1 MSKIGEIQ
9 NTKRTVWTLCFHPTE
24 SNIIATGNLGGQAC
38 VYINY
43 ELYRKTL
50 DNRSTTVASIC
61 FHPTCPSLIFF
72 ATFNKIIIWNWE
84 ENIRIHELYT
94 KTENSVRYLRF
105 IPMTSMLITGISI
118 KTDRLLETLENQETT
133 KTGSIDCYTCLE
145 YFFKI
150 IDYLLDRLETFGYSE
165 EIHYETQIWIRFIA
179 FLESC
184 RFYYGS
190 EGLDMMDVNLSMKLF
205 LRRLNVIDRRFQVF
219 YDNHVFQPVKNIILE
234 QLNSLQR
241 FLWESCVNL
250 EVSWEFDS
258 ELMLDMFH
266 KINKIMSFCGN
277 ADFFQRRDGEIIEPA
292 IVDFN
297 HG

>member
-1 MSKIGEIQ
+1 MSKIGEIK
-9 NTKRTVWTLCFHPTE
+9 NTDRTVWTLCFHPID

-38 VYINY
+38 VYKNF

-61 FHPTCPSLIFF
+61 FHPTSPSLIFY

-84 ENIRIHELYT
+84 EDIRIHELYT

-118 KTDRLLETLENQETT
+118 KTDRLLETLENQETI

-145 YFFKI
+145 YFLKI
-150 IDYLLDRLETFGYSE
+150 IDYLLDRLETFGYSK
-165 EIHYETQIWIRFIA
+165 EIHCETQIWIRFTA

-190 EGLDMMDVNLSMKLF
+190 DGLDMMDVNLSMKLLF
-205 LRRLNVIDRRFQVF
+205 RRLDVIDRRFKIF
-219 YDNHVFQPVKNIILE
+219 YDIHVFEPVKNIFLE
-234 QLNSLQR
+234 QLNSLKR
-241 FLWESCVNL
+241 FLWESSVNL
-250 EVSWEFDS
+250 EV
-258 ELMLDMFH
+258 
-266 KINKIMSFCGN
+266 
-277 ADFFQRRDGEIIEPA
+277 R
-292 IVDFN
+292 
-297 HG
+297 